1 MVESFFFLRELKKSQ
16 DRGHFSQRCS
26 RLFTIARA
34 FFIQSS
40 HDSMSDEAAV
50 WRSFSTQTKRAKLDE
65 ETKLGQGDNKDYEL
79 ETQKA
84 LEEIDKVQSEI
95 DALNESASEE
105 ILKVEQKYNQL
116 RKPHFENRNSLIK
129 SIPNFWVTAF
139 VNHPQISRIITED
152 EEECLHYLTK
162 VEVEEFD
169 DIKSGYRI
177 KFIFDQNPFFENTE
191 IVKEFQLGN
200 VDPSSTTTEI
210 KWKTGKK
217 KLTNGVEDEIPKSF
231 FDWLTNNSDPIADDV
246 AEVIKDDV
254 WPNPLQYYLVPDVEA
269 GDDAEDGDVTE
280 EEDNGADDADDGH
293 DDDNDHN

>member
-1 MVESFFFLRELKKSQ
+1 MGEPE
-16 DRGHFSQRCS
+16 
-26 RLFTIARA
+26 
-34 FFIQSS
+34 
-40 HDSMSDEAAV
+40 
-50 WRSFSTQTKRAKLDE
+50 TKRAKVDE
-65 ETKLGQGDNKDYEL
+65 DIQKASTPSAENRDYEV

-95 DALNESASEE
+95 DALNEQASEE

-116 RKPHFENRNSLIK
+116 RKPHFENRNNLIK

-177 KFIFDQNPFFENTE
+177 KFSFDTNPFFENAD

-200 VDPSSTTTEI
+200 VEPCSTTTDI
-210 KWKTGKK
+210 KWKSGKK
-217 KLTNGVEDEIPKSF
+217 KLTNGRDNEIPKCF
-231 FDWLTNNSDPIADDV
+231 FDWLCNNSDPVADDV

-254 WPNPLQYYLVPDVEA
+254 WPNPLQYYLIPDVE
-269 GDDAEDGDVTE
+269 GNDDAEDGDGLS
-280 EEDNGADDADDGH
+280 EEDDNDADDGGEEEEA
-293 DDDNDHN
+293 DEDA

>member
-1 MVESFFFLRELKKSQ
+1 MGEPE
-16 DRGHFSQRCS
+16 
-26 RLFTIARA
+26 
-34 FFIQSS
+34 
-40 HDSMSDEAAV
+40 
-50 WRSFSTQTKRAKLDE
+50 TKRAKLDE
-65 ETKLGQGDNKDYEL
+65 ETKIGQGDNKDYEL

-116 RKPHFENRNSLIK
+116 RKPHFENRNNLIK

-200 VDPSSTTTEI
+200 VEPSSTTTEI

-254 WPNPLQYYLVPDVEA
+254 WPNPLQYYLVMSVLLKMPQLIA
-269 GDDAEDGDVTE
+269 
-280 EEDNGADDADDGH
+280 
-293 DDDNDHN
+293 